1 MLTVNR
7 YNGKQDGRLLAEARL
22 WLRGVIL
29 FFLSLAVTPVLAQ
42 NVQLQDSSFV
52 ALPGNKL
59 EVRLDFDQPPPSPK
73 AYMIESPPRLVMDFW
88 GVANDLGVRQLD
100 IKSGQVDSLSFAQ
113 AEGRLRIV
121 TNLNEPVQYRTFAQ
135 NNSLFIEFAGMD
147 EAVAAQAP
155 IATPRQVAGPRMPVM
170 QDDRTRVTGI
180 DFERIAGNQ
189 GRVVITMSDDE
200 AGLDVIE
207 EGNNVVLNLVGA
219 ALSDNL
225 EQRVDVQDFATP
237 VMFIDSMVSGE
248 NTTILIK
255 PSAEPYDYM
264 AYQTGNQLYVDFKPL
279 TSREQA
285 DAQRDL
291 FPYDGEKIDLNF
303 QDVSVRS
310 ILQIIAEVAE
320 KNLVISDTV
329 DQSAGNITLRLK
341 NVPWDQ
347 ALDIILKTKGLDKR
361 EVGNVLLIGTA
372 QEIAERERQ
381 ELESQKQVEE
391 LAPLVTEFVQIDF
404 RRASELKSH
413 IEEAKLISE
422 RGFVLA
428 DDQTNVLMIRETP
441 SQLEEIRRT
450 LSRFDVEV
458 AQILIEARIVEAS
471 ESDTRELGIRWGFGV
486 EGSINGN
493 QFNVGGS
500 PGDPFA
506 MVGDEVELSDLGNLA
521 VDFGV
526 ANQSS
531 LAIGF
536 ASSSVLLAAELS
548 ALESDGRA
556 NIISQPKVITT
567 NGSEASIASGQ
578 KVPYE
583 TQNEDGDSTTE
594 LEEVELSLTVTPQIN
609 PGDRISLNIAIEKD
623 AVSGVAPNGELILDT
638 NSLNTTISVP
648 DGDTVVLGG
657 IFITQDRDS
666 QDKTPLLGDI
676 PVLGN
681 LFKARRMTKDKSE
694 LLIFITPRLI
704 RESLTVR

>member
-441 SQLEEIRRT
+441 TQLEEIRRT
-450 LSRFDVEV
+450 LRKFDVEV
-458 AQILIEARIVEAS
+458 AQIMIEARVVTATTDFAKDIGV
-471 ESDTRELGIRWGFGV
+471 RWGF
-486 EGSINGN
+486 SDNGN
-493 QFNVGGS
+493 LGDVTVGKT
-500 PGDPFA
+500 
-506 MVGDEVELSDLGNLA
+506 VGDITRGVDGDGGAAAAAPGLMVDLGA
-521 VDFGV
+521 
-526 ANQSS
+526 ASS
-531 LAIGF
+531 NSIAIGI
-536 ASSSVLLAAELS
+536 AGNSLLLAAELS
-548 ALESDGRA
+548 ALESDGSGEV
-556 NIISQPKVITT
+556 ISQPKVITT
-567 NGSEASIASGQ
+567 NGKPALISSGQ
-578 KVPYE
+578 EVPY
-583 TQNEDGDSTTE
+583 QSVEDG
-594 LEEVELSLTVTPQIN
+594 EVSIEFKDVALSLEVTPQIN
-609 PGDRISLNIAIEKD
+609 PGDRISLDLVITQDNIGQTLSNGEIAI
-623 AVSGVAPNGELILDT
+623 DT
-638 NSLNTTISVP
+638 NELQTSVVVN

-657 IFITQDRDS
+657 VFRNE
-666 QDKTPLLGDI
+666 KTESVSKVPFFGDLPLIGAAFRNRQQTDEK
-676 PVLGN
+676 N
-681 LFKARRMTKDKSE
+681 E
-694 LLIFITPRLI
+694 LLIFITPTLI